1 MLVFILNSGSS
12 SLKYQLINAKT
23 HELKASGLVERIG
36 IDGIL
41 KHEIGE
47 NKKLTFELPI
57 PTHKEAIE
65 LVLRI
70 LTNDETKVI
79 NNIDEIEAV
88 GHRVV
93 HGGEYFKSSIIV
105 NDDVIEKIEKLI
117 PLAPLHNPANILGI
131 KICKELM
138 PKVPNVATFDTAF
151 HQTMPIENFLY
162 AVPYADYTE
171 HHLRKYGFHG
181 TSHFY
186 VSNEVIKLLNI
197 QNSKIIVCHLGNGSS
212 VCAIKNGE
220 SISTSMGLTPLE
232 GLIMGTRCGDID
244 AGVIPYL
251 MEKKNLNHIQIIDY
265 LNKKS
270 GILGISGISSD
281 LREVIK
287 SSNDGDKRSKIAI
300 EMLCNRIKKYLCSY
314 SGLMHGVDA
323 ICFTAGIGENS
334 DLIRQK
340 VCEGLEF
347 MGIEIDLKK
356 NSLREKGNRI
366 ISTENSKTKIFVIPT
381 NEELVIAQDTYNLLK
396 NSKTVT
402 KIEN

>member
-1 MLVFILNSGSS
+1 MLVFVLNAGSS
-12 SLKYQLINAKT
+12 SLKYQLIDAQT
-23 HELKASGLVERIG
+23 TEVKASGLVERIG

-47 NKKLTFELPI
+47 NKKLSFELPI

-79 NNIDEIEAV
+79 DSIKEIEAI

-93 HGGEYFKSSIIV
+93 HGGEYFKKSTLV
-105 NDDVIEKIEKLI
+105 NDEVIAKIEELI
-117 PLAPLHNPANILGI
+117 PLAPLHNPANILGM
-131 KICKELM
+131 KICRELM
-138 PKVPNVATFDTAF
+138 PNVPNVATFDTAF
-151 HQTMPIENFLY
+151 HQTMSPENFLY
-162 AVPYADYTE
+162 AVPYSDYTE
-171 HHLRKYGFHG
+171 YHLRKYGFHG
-181 TSHFY
+181 TSHYY
-186 VSNEVIKLLNI
+186 VSNEANKILNKKD
-197 QNSKIIVCHLGNGSS
+197 SKIIVCHLGNGSS
-212 VCAIKNGE
+212 VCAVRDGI

-232 GLIMGTRCGDID
+232 GLIMGTRSGDID

-251 MEKKNLNHIQIIDY
+251 MEKKGLTSNQILDY

-287 SSNDGDKRSKIAI
+287 ASNDGDKRSKIAI

-314 SGLMHGVDA
+314 AGLMGGVDA

-334 DLIRQK
+334 DLIREK
-340 VCEGLEF
+340 VCNGLDF
-347 MGIEIDLKK
+347 MGIEMNIEENKIRK
-356 NSLREKGNRI
+356 AGIREVQKE
-366 ISTENSKTKIFVIPT
+366 TSKTKIFIIPT
-381 NEELVIAQDTYNLLK
+381 NEELVIAKDTYNLAK
-396 NSKTVT
+396 AN
-402 KIEN
+402 

>member
-1 MLVFILNSGSS
+1 MLVFVLNAGSS

-23 HELKASGLVERIG
+23 AELKASGLVERIG

-41 KHEIGE
+41 KHEVGE

-79 NNIDEIEAV
+79 DSIKEIQAI
-88 GHRVV
+88 GHRIV
-93 HGGEYFKSSIIV
+93 HGGEFFKESTIV
-105 NDDVIEKIEKLI
+105 TPDVIEKIEQLI
-117 PLAPLHNPANILGI
+117 PLAPLHNPANIMGI
-131 KICKELM
+131 KICQELM
-138 PKVPNVATFDTAF
+138 PKIPNVAVFDTAF
-151 HQTMPIENFLY
+151 HQTMPKENFLY

-181 TSHFY
+181 TSHYY
-186 VSNEVIKLLNI
+186 VSNEMVKILNKKD
-197 QNSKIIVCHLGNGSS
+197 SKIIVCHLGNGSS
-212 VCAIKNGE
+212 VCAVRDGK

-232 GLIMGTRCGDID
+232 GLIMGTRAGDID

-251 MEKKNLNHIQIIDY
+251 MEKKNLTSNQILDY

-270 GILGISGISSD
+270 GILGVSGISSD

-287 SSNDGDKRSKIAI
+287 ASKDGDMRSRITI

-314 SGLMHGVDA
+314 AGLMGGVDA

-334 DLIRQK
+334 DLIREK
-340 VCEGLEF
+340 VCNGLEF
-347 MGIEIDLKK
+347 MGIELDADK
-356 NSLREKGNRI
+356 NKIREKGNRE
-366 ISTENSKTKIFVIPT
+366 ISKKSSRTKIYVIPT
-381 NEELVIAQDTYNLLK
+381 NEELVIAKDTYALT
-396 NSKTVT
+396 KT
-402 KIEN
+402 K

>member
-1 MLVFILNSGSS
+1 MLVFVLNAGSS

-23 HELKASGLVERIG
+23 AELKASGLVERIG

-41 KHEIGE
+41 KHEVGE

-79 NNIDEIEAV
+79 NSIKEIQAI

-93 HGGEYFKSSIIV
+93 HGGEFFKESTII
-105 NDDVIEKIEKLI
+105 NKDVIEKIEQLV
-117 PLAPLHNPANILGI
+117 PLAPLHNPAHLLGI
-131 KICKELM
+131 RICQELM
-138 PKVPNVATFDTAF
+138 PNVPNVATFDTAF
-151 HQTMPIENFLY
+151 HQTMTKENFLY
-162 AVPYADYTE
+162 AVPYSDYTE

-181 TSHFY
+181 TSHYY
-186 VSNEVIKLLNI
+186 VSNEAVKILNKKD
-197 QNSKIIVCHLGNGSS
+197 SKIIVCHLGNGSS
-212 VCAIKNGE
+212 VCAVRDGK

-232 GLIMGTRCGDID
+232 GLIMGTRSGDID

-251 MEKKNLNHIQIIDY
+251 MEKKGLTSNQILDY

-287 SSNDGDKRSKIAI
+287 ASKDGDIRSKITI

-314 SGLMHGVDA
+314 AGLMGGVDA

-334 DLIRQK
+334 DLIREK
-340 VCEGLEF
+340 VCHGLEF
-347 MGIEIDLKK
+347 MGIELDVEK
-356 NSLREKGNRI
+356 NKVRELGNRE
-366 ISTENSKTKIFVIPT
+366 ISKKDSRTKIYIIPT
-381 NEELVIAQDTYNLLK
+381 NEVLVIAKDTYNLVK
-396 NSKTVT
+396 SK
-402 KIEN
+402 

>member
-1 MLVFILNSGSS
+1 MLVFILNAGSS

-23 HELKASGLVERIG
+23 SELKASGLVERIG

-41 KHEIGE
+41 KHEVGE

-79 NNIDEIEAV
+79 NSITEIEAI

-93 HGGEYFKSSIIV
+93 HGGEYFKNSTLITE
-105 NDDVIEKIEKLI
+105 DVIDKIKKLI
-117 PLAPLHNPANILGI
+117 PLAPLHNPAHVIGI
-131 KICKELM
+131 EICRELM
-138 PKVPNVATFDTAF
+138 PNVPNVATFDTAF
-151 HQTMPIENFLY
+151 HQTMPEENFLY
-162 AVPYADYTE
+162 AVPYGDYTE

-181 TSHFY
+181 TSHYY
-186 VSNEVIKLLNI
+186 VSNEAVKILNKK
-197 QNSKIIVCHLGNGSS
+197 NSKIIVCHLGNGSS
-212 VCAIKNGE
+212 VCAVQDGK

-251 MEKKNLNHIQIIDY
+251 MERKGLDSNQIINY

-270 GILGISGISSD
+270 GILGVSGISSD

-287 SSNDGDKRSKIAI
+287 ASNDGDKRSKIAI
-300 EMLCNRIKKYLCSY
+300 EMLCSRIKKYLCSY
-314 SGLMHGVDA
+314 AGLMHGVDA

-334 DLIRQK
+334 DLIREK
-340 VCEGLEF
+340 VCEGLDF
-347 MGIEIDLKK
+347 MGIEIDTEK
-356 NSLREKGNRI
+356 NKVRTHGIREINKE
-366 ISTENSKTKIFVIPT
+366 SSKTKIFIIPT
-381 NEELVIAQDTYNLLK
+381 NEELVIAKDTYNLVK
-396 NSKTVT
+396 SK
-402 KIEN
+402 

>member
-1 MLVFILNSGSS
+1 MLVFVLNAGSS

-23 HELKASGLVERIG
+23 AELKASGLVERIG

-47 NKKLTFELPI
+47 NKKLTFELQI

-79 NNIDEIEAV
+79 DSIKEIQAI
-88 GHRVV
+88 GHRIV
-93 HGGEYFKSSIIV
+93 HGGEFFKESTIIT
-105 NDDVIEKIEKLI
+105 NDVIEKIEQLI
-117 PLAPLHNPANILGI
+117 PLAPLHNPANIMGI
-131 KICKELM
+131 KICQELM
-138 PKVPNVATFDTAF
+138 PNIPNVTVFDTAF
-151 HQTMPIENFLY
+151 HQTMTKENFLY

-181 TSHFY
+181 TSHYY
-186 VSNEVIKLLNI
+186 VSNETVKILNKKD
-197 QNSKIIVCHLGNGSS
+197 SKIIVCHLGNGSS
-212 VCAIKNGE
+212 VCAVRDGK

-232 GLIMGTRCGDID
+232 GLIMGTRSGDID

-251 MEKKNLNHIQIIDY
+251 MEKKNLTSNQILDY

-270 GILGISGISSD
+270 GILGVSGISSD

-287 SSNDGDKRSKIAI
+287 ASKDGDMRSKITI

-314 SGLMHGVDA
+314 AGLMGGVDA

-334 DLIRQK
+334 DLIREK
-340 VCEGLEF
+340 VCHGLEF
-347 MGIEIDLKK
+347 MGIELDLDR
-356 NSLREKGNRI
+356 NRVRELGNRE
-366 ISTENSKTKIFVIPT
+366 ISKKDSRTKIYIIPT
-381 NEELVIAQDTYNLLK
+381 NEELVIAKDTYRL
-396 NSKTVT
+396 T
-402 KIEN
+402 KSS

>member
-1 MLVFILNSGSS
+1 MLVFVLNAGSS

-23 HELKASGLVERIG
+23 AELKASGLVERIG

-41 KHEIGE
+41 KHEVGE

-79 NNIDEIEAV
+79 NSIKEIQAI

-93 HGGEYFKSSIIV
+93 HGGEFFKESTIV
-105 NDDVIEKIEKLI
+105 TQDVIEKIEQLI
-117 PLAPLHNPANILGI
+117 PLAPLHNPANIMGI
-131 KICKELM
+131 KICQELM
-138 PKVPNVATFDTAF
+138 PNVPNVTVFDTAF
-151 HQTMPIENFLY
+151 HQTMTKENYLY
-162 AVPYADYTE
+162 AVPYSDYTE

-181 TSHFY
+181 TSHYY
-186 VSNEVIKLLNI
+186 VSNEAVKILNKKD
-197 QNSKIIVCHLGNGSS
+197 SKIIVCHLGNGSS
-212 VCAIKNGE
+212 VCAVRDGK

-232 GLIMGTRCGDID
+232 GLIMGTRSGDID

-251 MEKKNLNHIQIIDY
+251 MEKKGLTSNQILDY

-287 SSNDGDKRSKIAI
+287 ASKDGDIRSKITI

-314 SGLMHGVDA
+314 AGLMGGVDA

-334 DLIRQK
+334 DLIREK
-340 VCEGLEF
+340 VCHGLEF
-347 MGIEIDLKK
+347 MGIELDTEK
-356 NSLREKGNRI
+356 NRVRELGNRE
-366 ISTENSKTKIFVIPT
+366 ISKKDSKTKIYIIPT
-381 NEELVIAQDTYNLLK
+381 NEELVIAKDTYNLVK
-396 NSKTVT
+396 SK
-402 KIEN
+402 

>member
-1 MLVFILNSGSS
+1 MLVFVLNAGSS

-23 HELKASGLVERIG
+23 AELKASGLVERIG

-41 KHEIGE
+41 KHEVGE

-79 NNIDEIEAV
+79 NSIKEIQAI
-88 GHRVV
+88 GHRIV
-93 HGGEYFKSSIIV
+93 HGGEFFKESTIITP
-105 NDDVIEKIEKLI
+105 DVIDKIEQLI
-117 PLAPLHNPANILGI
+117 PLAPLHNPANIMGI
-131 KICKELM
+131 KICQELM
-138 PKVPNVATFDTAF
+138 PKVPNVAVFDTAF
-151 HQTMPIENFLY
+151 HQTMTKENFLY

-181 TSHFY
+181 TSHYY
-186 VSNEVIKLLNI
+186 VSNETVKILNKKD
-197 QNSKIIVCHLGNGSS
+197 SKIIVCHLGNGSS
-212 VCAIKNGE
+212 VCAVRDGK

-232 GLIMGTRCGDID
+232 GLIMGTRAGDID

-251 MEKKNLNHIQIIDY
+251 MEKKNLTSNQILDY

-287 SSNDGDKRSKIAI
+287 ASKDGDLRSKITI

-314 SGLMHGVDA
+314 AGLMGGVDA

-334 DLIRQK
+334 DLIREK
-340 VCEGLEF
+340 VCNGLEF
-347 MGIEIDLKK
+347 MGIELDNDK
-356 NSLREKGNRI
+356 NSIREKGNRE
-366 ISTENSKTKIFVIPT
+366 ISKKSSRTKIYVIPT
-381 NEELVIAQDTYNLLK
+381 NEELVIAKDTYNL
-396 NSKTVT
+396 T
-402 KIEN
+402 KSN

>member
-1 MLVFILNSGSS
+1 MLVFVLNAGSS

-23 HELKASGLVERIG
+23 AELKASGLVERIG

-41 KHEIGE
+41 KHEVGE

-79 NNIDEIEAV
+79 DSIKEIQAI
-88 GHRVV
+88 GHRIV
-93 HGGEYFKSSIIV
+93 HGGEFFKESTIV
-105 NDDVIEKIEKLI
+105 TPDVIEKIEQLI
-117 PLAPLHNPANILGI
+117 PLAPLHNPANIMGI
-131 KICKELM
+131 KICQELM
-138 PKVPNVATFDTAF
+138 PKIPNVAVFDTAF
-151 HQTMPIENFLY
+151 HQTMPKENFLY

-181 TSHFY
+181 TSHYY
-186 VSNEVIKLLNI
+186 VSNEMVKILNKKD
-197 QNSKIIVCHLGNGSS
+197 SKIIVCHLGNGSS
-212 VCAIKNGE
+212 VCAVRDGK

-232 GLIMGTRCGDID
+232 GLIMGTRAGDID

-251 MEKKNLNHIQIIDY
+251 MEKKNLTSNQILDY

-270 GILGISGISSD
+270 GILGVSGISSD

-287 SSNDGDKRSKIAI
+287 ASKDGDIRSKITI

-314 SGLMHGVDA
+314 AGLMGGVDA

-334 DLIRQK
+334 DLIREK
-340 VCEGLEF
+340 VCNGLEF
-347 MGIEIDLKK
+347 MGIELDNDK
-356 NSLREKGNRI
+356 NSIREKGNRE
-366 ISTENSKTKIFVIPT
+366 ISKKSSRTKIYVIPT
-381 NEELVIAQDTYNLLK
+381 NEELVIAKDTYALT
-396 NSKTVT
+396 KT
-402 KIEN
+402 K

>member
-1 MLVFILNSGSS
+1 MLVFVLNAGSS

-23 HELKASGLVERIG
+23 AELKASGLVERIG

-41 KHEIGE
+41 KHEVGE

-79 NNIDEIEAV
+79 NSIKEIQAI

-93 HGGEYFKSSIIV
+93 HGGEFFKESTIV
-105 NDDVIEKIEKLI
+105 TKDVIDKIEQLI
-117 PLAPLHNPANILGI
+117 PLAPLHNPANIMGI
-131 KICKELM
+131 KICQELM
-138 PKVPNVATFDTAF
+138 PNVPNVTVFDTAF
-151 HQTMPIENFLY
+151 HQTMTKENFLY

-181 TSHFY
+181 TSHYY
-186 VSNEVIKLLNI
+186 VSNETIKILNKKD
-197 QNSKIIVCHLGNGSS
+197 SKIIVCHLGNGSS
-212 VCAIKNGE
+212 VCAVRDGK

-251 MEKKNLNHIQIIDY
+251 MEKKNLTSNQILDY

-287 SSNDGDKRSKIAI
+287 ASKDGDIRSKITI

-314 SGLMHGVDA
+314 AGLMGGVDA

-334 DLIRQK
+334 DLIREK
-340 VCEGLEF
+340 VCHGLEF
-347 MGIEIDLKK
+347 MGIELDTER
-356 NSLREKGNRI
+356 NRVRELGNRE
-366 ISTENSKTKIFVIPT
+366 ISKKDSRTKIYIIPT
-381 NEELVIAQDTYNLLK
+381 NEELVIAKDTYNLVK
-396 NSKTVT
+396 SK
-402 KIEN
+402 

>member
-1 MLVFILNSGSS
+1 MLVFVLNAGSS
-12 SLKYQLINAKT
+12 SLKYQLINAQT
-23 HELKASGLVERIG
+23 SELKASGLVERIG

-47 NKKLTFELPI
+47 NKKLTFELSI

-70 LTNDETKVI
+70 LTNNETKVI
-79 NNIDEIEAV
+79 DSIKEIEAI
-88 GHRVV
+88 GHRIV
-93 HGGEYFKSSIIV
+93 HGGEFFKESTIITK
-105 NDDVIEKIEKLI
+105 DVIEKIEQLI

-131 KICKELM
+131 KICQELM
-138 PKVPNVATFDTAF
+138 PKVPNVAVFDTAF
-151 HQTMPIENFLY
+151 HQTMPIENYLY
-162 AVPYADYTE
+162 AVPYSDYTE

-181 TSHFY
+181 TSHYY
-186 VSNEVIKLLNI
+186 VSNEAVKILNKKD
-197 QNSKIIVCHLGNGSS
+197 SKIIVCHLGNGSS
-212 VCAIKNGE
+212 VCAVRDGK

-251 MEKKNLNHIQIIDY
+251 MEKKGLNSNQILDY

-270 GILGISGISSD
+270 GILGVSGISSD

-287 SSNDGDKRSKIAI
+287 ASKDGDKRSFITI

-314 SGLMHGVDA
+314 AGLMGGVDA

-334 DLIRQK
+334 DLIREK
-340 VCEGLEF
+340 VCEGLDF
-347 MGIEIDLKK
+347 MGIEIDTEK
-356 NSLREKGNRI
+356 NKVRTHGIREINKE
-366 ISTENSKTKIFVIPT
+366 SSKTKIFIIPT
-381 NEELVIAQDTYNLLK
+381 NE
-396 NSKTVT
+396 
-402 KIEN
+402 

>member
-1 MLVFILNSGSS
+1 MLVFVLNAGSS
-12 SLKYQLINAKT
+12 SLKYQLIDAQT
-23 HELKASGLVERIG
+23 TEVKASGLVERIG

-47 NKKLTFELPI
+47 NKKLSFELPI

-79 NNIDEIEAV
+79 DSISEIEAI

-93 HGGEYFKSSIIV
+93 HGGEYFKESTLI
-105 NDDVIEKIEKLI
+105 DEDVIKKIEELV
-117 PLAPLHNPANILGI
+117 PLAPLHNPAHLLGI
-131 KICKELM
+131 KICRELM
-138 PKVPNVATFDTAF
+138 PTVPNIATFDTAF
-151 HQTMPIENFLY
+151 HQTMPEENFLY
-162 AVPYADYTE
+162 AVPYGDYTE

-181 TSHFY
+181 TSHYY
-186 VSNEVIKLLNI
+186 VSNEAVKLLNKED
-197 QNSKIIVCHLGNGSS
+197 SKIIVCHLGNGSS
-212 VCAIKNGE
+212 VSAVRDGK

-232 GLIMGTRCGDID
+232 GLIMGTRSGDID

-251 MEKKNLNHIQIIDY
+251 MERKGLNANQILDY

-287 SSNDGDKRSKIAI
+287 ASNDGDKRSKIAI

-314 SGLMHGVDA
+314 AGLMGGVDA

-334 DLIRQK
+334 DLIREK
-340 VCEGLEF
+340 VCENLEF
-347 MGIEIDLKK
+347 MGIEIDKEANK
-356 NSLREKGNRI
+356 IRKSGIREIQKD
-366 ISTENSKTKIFVIPT
+366 SSKTKIFIIPT
-381 NEELVIAQDTYNLLK
+381 NEELVIARDTYNIAK
-396 NSKTVT
+396 AK
-402 KIEN
+402 

>member
-1 MLVFILNSGSS
+1 MLVFVLNAGSS

-23 HELKASGLVERIG
+23 AELKASGLVERIG

-41 KHEIGE
+41 KHEVGE

-79 NNIDEIEAV
+79 NSIKEIQAI

-93 HGGEYFKSSIIV
+93 HGGEFFKESTIV
-105 NDDVIEKIEKLI
+105 TKDVIEKIEQLI
-117 PLAPLHNPANILGI
+117 PLAPLHNPANIMGI
-131 KICKELM
+131 KICQELM
-138 PKVPNVATFDTAF
+138 PNVPNVTVFDTAF
-151 HQTMPIENFLY
+151 HQTMTKENFLY

-181 TSHFY
+181 TSHYY
-186 VSNEVIKLLNI
+186 VSNETVKILNKKD
-197 QNSKIIVCHLGNGSS
+197 SKIIVCHLGNGSS
-212 VCAIKNGE
+212 VCAVRDGK

-251 MEKKNLNHIQIIDY
+251 MEKKNLTSNQILDY

-287 SSNDGDKRSKIAI
+287 ASKDGDIRSKITI

-314 SGLMHGVDA
+314 AGLMGGVDA

-334 DLIRQK
+334 DLIREK
-340 VCEGLEF
+340 VCHGLEF
-347 MGIEIDLKK
+347 MGIELDVER
-356 NSLREKGNRI
+356 NRVRELGNRE
-366 ISTENSKTKIFVIPT
+366 ISKKDSKTKIYIIPT
-381 NEELVIAQDTYNLLK
+381 NEELVIAKDTYNLVK
-396 NSKTVT
+396 SK
-402 KIEN
+402 